1 MTKAMTKETTEEII
15 EKISPNKDIMKGQE
29 VNLTF
34 NLIKTETK
42 VTKEEAMT
50 KITVNNSKKK
60 IITSKKFSLN
70 LKISKT
76 MCMLA
81 KNQISISFMIKS
93 NQSFPNTILL
103 ESKQQEVRSLRL
115 FNWLKIFRKIFQIS
129 KESTFL
135 ELSK

>member
-1 MTKAMTKETTEEII
+1 MTKETTEEII